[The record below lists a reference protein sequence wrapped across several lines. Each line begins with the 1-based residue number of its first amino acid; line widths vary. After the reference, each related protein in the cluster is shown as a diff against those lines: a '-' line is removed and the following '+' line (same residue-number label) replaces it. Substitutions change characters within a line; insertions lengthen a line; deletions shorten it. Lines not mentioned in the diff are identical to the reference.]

1 MVVRTEHFSYMYAA
15 QVVYIMLINGHSA
28 IIHIVR
34 QKVNT
39 IVADP
44 AGYAGSHAATEATTI
59 FNVTT
64 SGAAVYERANNTRT
78 TGDSRLDTIY
88 SGITGEFT
96 PEVFP
101 YHPKIYLPLQIS
113 QLKRLPYRLND
124 FLMPVFINADY

>member
-44 AGYAGSHAATEATTI
+44 AGYAGSRAATEATTI

-78 TGDSRLDTIY
+78 TGDSRLDTIQWNYRRIY
-88 SGITGEFT
+88 SGG
-96 PEVFP
+96 
-101 YHPKIYLPLQIS
+101 IS
-113 QLKRLPYRLND
+113 ISSKDLSALAN
-124 FLMPVFINADY
+124 FAA